1 MSGKLKAKSRFLS
14 IIVLVTLLGGLIG
27 ACGEEPTVQSQ
38 LPTPLPTTIAPTN
51 TPPPTSTPQPTPTPT
66 EIPIVLPTPTAPPPN
81 LPPTVPNFQQPFTP
95 LPTVTENPTPRPRAT
110 ATPYNPAIVVPLA
123 VYQQQVPLFADL
135 DRILPPSFSTRCI
148 AAQYFQVPTPTPAPR
163 PGISG
168 TVTVAPD
175 RSQAP
180 LRLDSLATSEPREWY
195 TNFETRWLNNIRLNT
210 VRIPA
215 PTFTPFPTNPPA
227 VTAAPPNLPTTD
239 VFTGQTPNPNPPT
252 QAIPTPTARPIVPTS
267 TPSNAARFELQG
279 ANEIRSIWI
288 TDVVSLLPG
297 LRDKPINLVVMWHV
311 MNDITLAMVN
321 VDVPF
326 ENYLRE
332 YERTL
337 DNLINTYLN
346 FDLRDPR
353 LPVTGERRYANRKI
367 LLGNVPNLLAFRF
380 FKPCFT
386 DERIRTVQNQ
396 YNQVIARVAAKYPN
410 RVYVVDLSTLP
421 WLQNP
426 QWVTIED
433 GYRISRAGAEA
444 VADAFGRV
452 FERVVLTL

>member
-81 LPPTVPNFQQPFTP
+81 LPPTAPNFQQPFTP

-110 ATPYNPAIVVPLA
+110 ATPYNPAIVVPLV
-123 VYQQQVPLFADL
+123 VYQSQTSFFASL
-135 DRILPPSFSTRCI
+135 DRILPPSFTTRCI
-148 AAQYFQVPTPTPAPR
+148 AAQYFPQTPLANPVQNF
-163 PGISG
+163 PGG
-168 TVTVAPD
+168 LGDLAV
-175 RSQAP
+175 SQ
-180 LRLDSLATSEPREWY
+180 PREWY
-195 TNFETRWLNNIRLNT
+195 DNFASRYLNNTRINT
-210 VRIPA
+210 VRIPS
-215 PTFTPFPTNPPA
+215 PTFTPFPTNRPPA
-227 VTAAPPNLPTTD
+227 TAAPPNLPTTD
-239 VFTGQTPNPNPPT
+239 VFTGLTPNPNPT
-252 QAIPTPTARPIVPTS
+252 TAAIPTPTARPIEPTS
-267 TPSNAARFELQG
+267 TPRSVARYDLQPE
-279 ANEIRSIWI
+279 NEIRGVWI

-297 LRDKPINLVVMWHV
+297 FREKQINFVAMWYV
-311 MNDITLAMVN
+311 MNDLTLAMVN
-321 VDVPF
+321 VDTPT

-337 DNLINTYLN
+337 DSLVNSYLN
-346 FDLRDPR
+346 FNLRDPL
-353 LPVTGERRYANRKI
+353 LPVTGEIRYANRKI

-426 QWVTIED
+426 QWVALED
-433 GYRISRAGAEA
+433 GYRVSIAGAEV